1 MYSACRASQERRV
14 RRLLKSVDPSCILYS
29 GNETDDECYI
39 WWPASK
45 KMCSVSLSRFA
56 NAIETAKQPR
66 AILSAAVDYYV
77 KETKQ

>member
-1 MYSACRASQERRV
+1 
-14 RRLLKSVDPSCILYS
+14 
-29 GNETDDECYI
+29 
-39 WWPASK
+39 
-45 KMCSVSLSRFA
+45 MCSVSLSRFA